1 MVRLVRAEK
10 MVLSGLVTLLNAIE
24 HYRTLL
30 NIIELGFTKRC
41 WTELGYTRLYLAIL
55 GCSGL

>member
-24 HYRTLL
+24 HYR
-30 NIIELGFTKRC
+30 IEHD
-41 WTELGYTRLYLAIL
+41 
-55 GCSGL
+55 

>member
-24 HYRTLL
+24 HCRILL
-30 NIIELGFTKRC
+30 NIIG
-41 WTELGYTRLYLAIL
+41 L
-55 GCSGL
+55 GCTDLYWVVLGCNSWY